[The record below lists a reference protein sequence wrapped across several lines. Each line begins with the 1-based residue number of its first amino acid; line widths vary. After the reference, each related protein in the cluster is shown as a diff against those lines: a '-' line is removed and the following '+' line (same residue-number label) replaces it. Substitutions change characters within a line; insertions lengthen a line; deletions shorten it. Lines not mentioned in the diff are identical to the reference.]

1 MERDCANLLH
11 CIREAMKQSFL
22 CITGFVLTAVC
33 SVFFCL
39 QFMKQYEWEKRLSSI
54 ENNLDELSSVFTE
67 RSLAQDIAQKANPSY
82 LQNSFSQL
90 HLLNLERGSLELLD
104 KRKGLSEEEKRRLR
118 FITDENFLSFRSHK
132 KFASEVEEKL
142 IHTVQIDENDLPK
155 ILNQLEGSRESSIR
169 IKRLHLER
177 VPSASNYNLYLELWR
192 KES

>member
-1 MERDCANLLH
+1 
-11 CIREAMKQSFL
+11 MKQSFL